1 MEEFATG
8 VIPEFLNYGSEKSFT
23 CFLVGLL
30 FDDAY
35 GKILTIPLKPAN
47 TLAKK
52 ARVAR
57 NQKNSNKNLSLWA
70 KSKLQN
76 SQRDQKDI

>member
-35 GKILTIPLKPAN
+35 AYGKIFSDS
-47 TLAKK
+47 AKT
-52 ARVAR
+52 R
-57 NQKNSNKNLSLWA
+57 
-70 KSKLQN
+70 
-76 SQRDQKDI
+76 